1 MKKFLSFLAALSCA
15 SATFVAAETADDRAA
30 VERAVLDYVE
40 GVYEVK
46 PELIERSVH
55 PELEKFGFA
64 RRSPNDEWRVIP
76 MTYEQL
82 VELAGNYYKEDGG
95 APADAPK
102 KVEILD
108 MLNQTASAR
117 LTASWGV
124 DYFHL
129 AKYDGKWKIVHVLWQ
144 TLDEPDEQD

>member
-1 MKKFLSFLAALSCA
+1 MRTICSFLAALLLA
-15 SATFVAAETADDRAA
+15 GATNVAGQTAGDRAE

-55 PELEKFGFA
+55 PELRKFGFA
-64 RRSPNDEWRVIP
+64 RRSPDDDWRVIP
-76 MTYEQL
+76 MTYDQL
-82 VELAGNYYKEDGG
+82 VALAGNYYKDEGG

-102 KVEILD
+102 KVEVLD
-108 MLNQTASAR
+108 VLNQTASAK

-129 AKYDGKWKIVHVLWQ
+129 AKYEGKWKIVHVLWQ
-144 TLDEPDEQD
+144 SLDE